1 MGQKRLLLATLLV
14 TLLGSITLA
23 QTGQKVALDAIRRG
37 NQKYAKAQYELAI
50 EECAGD
56 TYAQSLYNIGVC
68 YYELWSTEEATAYY
82 RRAVLAR
89 KGRYPMALY
98 ALGVALIDSKRP
110 LEAKEAFRQ
119 SITAADGKHA
129 TAHFMLGLLLIGEGG
144 DEAAAASFKEAIAL
158 SKDRFPG
165 SHNNLGVALARMG
178 RLPEAKREF
187 EIALRQADGELDEA
201 ADNLKLCRSL
211 LALPAKAQVA
221 SLKTVETLTGLGNKL
236 TERTNVQGH

>member
-50 EECAGD
+50 EEYRRVPPSAGD

-144 DEAAAASFKEAIAL
+144 DEAAAASFKETIAL

-165 SHNNLGVALARMG
+165 SHNNLGVA
-178 RLPEAKREF
+178 EAKREF
-187 EIALRQADGELDEA
+187 EIALRPCCTLRAMMYSVFGPGVKTRIEA
-201 ADNLKLCRSL
+201 AVANMIKVDHSGISL
-211 LALPAKAQVA
+211 HFSV
-221 SLKTVETLTGLGNKL
+221 
-236 TERTNVQGH
+236 